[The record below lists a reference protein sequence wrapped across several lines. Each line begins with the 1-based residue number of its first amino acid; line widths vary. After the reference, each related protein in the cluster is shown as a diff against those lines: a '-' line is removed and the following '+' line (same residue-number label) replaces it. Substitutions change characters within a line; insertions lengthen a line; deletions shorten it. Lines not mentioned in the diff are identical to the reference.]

1 MSKHLPLIVKRNRYV
16 LQKIA
21 KSKPKDRTKI
31 FKSAPLKIFNLFK
44 TICKMIVNGKC
55 KIGKAKRHT
64 SLVKRIA
71 KSSAAAIKTLALQKG
86 GAFGAI
92 LSAVLPFLV
101 PLISKLI

>member
-1 MSKHLPLIVKRNRYV
+1 MIKRNRYV

-21 KSKPKDRTKI
+21 KSKPKDRKEI

-44 TICKMIVNGKC
+44 TISKMILDGKC
-55 KIGKAKRHT
+55 KIGKAKRYT

-71 KSSAAAIKTLALQKG
+71 KSSVTGIKTLATQQG
-86 GAFGAI
+86 GAFAAI

-101 PLISKLI
+101 PLLGKLL